1 MESRQIARVPGHNF
15 SIFFLFLVLFKRLES
30 GSSSIKIQSI
40 EHRIFMVLYSYQL
53 VGVPL
58 PVDIVLVGDRLQED
72 GVGGGRP
79 RPLREHQGHPGVY
92 TAG

>member
-1 MESRQIARVPGHNF
+1 
-15 SIFFLFLVLFKRLES
+15 
-30 GSSSIKIQSI
+30 
-40 EHRIFMVLYSYQL
+40 

-58 PVDIVLVGDRLQED
+58 PVDIVLVGDGLQED

-92 TAG
+92 TAYSRLESPIKSYDLYKLSRILSFLEIQLDLIFTLNLLQIFNRWS